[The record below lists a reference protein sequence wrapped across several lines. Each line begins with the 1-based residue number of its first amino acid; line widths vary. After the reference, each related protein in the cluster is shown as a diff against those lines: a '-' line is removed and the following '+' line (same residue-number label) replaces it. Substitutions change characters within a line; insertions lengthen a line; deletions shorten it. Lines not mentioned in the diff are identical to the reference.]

1 MSDRGVELSV
11 QDQLEEQVE
20 VVDLEPTRAAVGRA
34 RDFVSGWVESWGLHR
49 LAPDASLL
57 TSELVSNAVMHAR
70 TAVEL
75 RVRRIDEGLR
85 IEVRDNVG
93 YGLEMERQGE
103 ALLSRG
109 LGLRVVA
116 QLSSRWGIDPVPDGK
131 TVWAELGSPR
141 GASQP
146 LAPERGVGPAPIPV
160 PGDWPEVRLSGVP
173 TRLLLAWEEH
183 IRDLMREF
191 ALISGWRREL
201 DQVPSDDPVEL
212 VVATLDRYWDLLR
225 PIWAQARTVGA
236 DVPGRIDIVLR
247 LPERVVT
254 DGPRFLQA
262 LDAADELARQGR
274 LLTDPAPREVFDF
287 GRWFL
292 HALVRQVAAPAER
305 ADEDET
311 CPFPV

>member
-1 MSDRGVELSV
+1 VPE
-11 QDQLEEQVE
+11 QLEEQVE
-20 VVDLEPTRAAVGRA
+20 VVDLEPTRAAVGQG
-34 RDFVSGWVESWGLHR
+34 RDFVAGLIEQWGLRR

-57 TSELVSNAVMHAR
+57 TSELVSNAVIHAR
-70 TAVEL
+70 TAIEL
-75 RVRRIDEGLR
+75 RLRRIDGGLR
-85 IEVRDNVG
+85 IEVRDSVD
-93 YGLEMERQGE
+93 YGLETERQGE
-103 ALLSRG
+103 GLLARG

-160 PGDWPEVRLSGVP
+160 PDDWPEVHLLGVP

-183 IRDLMREF
+183 VRDLMREF
-191 ALISGWRREL
+191 ALVSGQRREL
-201 DQVPSDDPVEL
+201 DQVPSEDPVEL

-225 PIWAQARTVGA
+225 PVWSQARTVGVDSHGLINVA
-236 DVPGRIDIVLR
+236 LR

-262 LDAADELARQGR
+262 LEAADDLARRGR
-274 LLTDPAPREVFDF
+274 LLTAAAPREVFDF

-292 HALVRQVAAPAER
+292 HAVVRQVASPSEPN
-305 ADEDET
+305 DEGET
-311 CPFPV
+311 CPFSI